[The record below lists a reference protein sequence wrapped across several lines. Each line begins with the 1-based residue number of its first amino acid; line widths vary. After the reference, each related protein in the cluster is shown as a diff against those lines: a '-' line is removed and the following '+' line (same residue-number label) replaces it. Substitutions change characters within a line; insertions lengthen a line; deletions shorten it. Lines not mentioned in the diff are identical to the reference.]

1 MSIEAAS
8 LSLLLDSAEAV
19 SDQFALRIVLRSNL
33 PQQAAMAVE
42 LRPLFACVTLHRNNI
57 SN

>member
-42 LRPLFACVTLHRNNI
+42 TRPI
-57 SN
+57 